1 VPAIG
6 LVKIYGLVRA
16 GPLKAALAIV
26 KENIKNM
33 KKQTPAP
40 KKSVIKKGDPP
51 AKKRTMEIKPTDPK
65 PVYRTM
71 EMKPTDGKPTTWG
84 GKVSTQLK
92 PKKEVI
98 SMSDPRHPEYN
109 SAFNREARKRAAEK
123 KTKSSASNTGSDKG
137 YGQRRIDSMN
147 QPVKEMSPKK
157 PQMISYKTKKK

>member
-1 VPAIG
+1 MPAIG
-6 LVKIYGLVRA
+6 LVKIYGPVRA

-26 KENIKNM
+26 KENIKTM
-33 KKQTPAP
+33 KKQQ
-40 KKSVIKKGDPP
+40 PP
-51 AKKRTMEIKPTDPK
+51 SKRTGYRTLEIKPTDPK

-84 GKVSTQLK
+84 GKVSTQPK

-147 QPVKEMSPKK
+147 ERVKEMSPKK
-157 PQMISYKTKKK
+157 PQMISYKAKKK